1 MPIGANTA
9 PQQPTL
15 AVGETR
21 VVSVSFA
28 GKLSDS
34 ETLTGTPT
42 VTEQTT
48 TDLTIA
54 NKAVS
59 TAALTIDGETVA
71 AGEAVQF
78 SVSGQLAA
86 TGSYT
91 IAITCGTTSTPAQT
105 VKGFVTFLVDTK

>member
-1 MPIGANTA
+1 MGIGANTA

-21 VVSVSFA
+21 LFSVSFA
-28 GKLSDS
+28 GKLSTS

-48 TDLTIA
+48 SDLTIA

-59 TAALTIDGETVA
+59 TTALTIDGETVA
-71 AGEAVQF
+71 IGEAVQF
-78 SVSGQLAA
+78 TVAGQLAA
-86 TGSYT
+86 NSPYT
-91 IAITCGTTSTPAQT
+91 VAITCGTTSTPAQT
-105 VKGFVTFLVDTK
+105 LKGYVTFLVDTK